1 MSFILVS
8 YFSFCSFSLLIS
20 RLKLISHCFISSF
33 FHLLDTD
40 KHKTE
45 SANIAADAE
54 YMRSQLWEDMRR
66 ELEKEL
72 REQIREET
80 RRELETELRESI
92 RAELE
97 EEQAQ
102 SETSDEKMPYLIRK
116 KTGEIISLNKQTF
129 IIGT

>member
-1 MSFILVS
+1 
-8 YFSFCSFSLLIS
+8 
-20 RLKLISHCFISSF
+20 
-33 FHLLDTD
+33 
-40 KHKTE
+40 
-45 SANIAADAE
+45 
-54 YMRSQLWEDMRR
+54 MRSQLWEDMRH

-102 SETSDEKMPYLIRK
+102 AETSDEKMPYLV
-116 KTGEIISLNKQTF
+116 
-129 IIGT
+129 